1 MVQSETCAWAGPWL
15 VLNLPSPTDPFR
27 ALTLGFVRGFTRG
40 GEGKIARGQ
49 KQDPRVSAS
58 GGWWLGLNTLNS
70 SPPEWLDAPMLPL
83 FCCSTEQQVVS
94 NDGLLKENSRTH
106 LESQNKLSVGDRRRA
121 FKKQSSNFTASFDS
135 LFIFS
140 AIWGQARDSRMR
152 RKGKKSGTMHQWP
165 ERLRGEEYIYLV
177 SREQE
182 NDSVLDLLYYNSFK
196 SEQQHHKITYMKD
209 L

>member
-70 SPPEWLDAPMLPL
+70 SPP
-83 FCCSTEQQVVS
+83 FIKRISQVFPPCRV
-94 NDGLLKENSRTH
+94 
-106 LESQNKLSVGDRRRA
+106 A
-121 FKKQSSNFTASFDS
+121 
-135 LFIFS
+135 
-140 AIWGQARDSRMR
+140 
-152 RKGKKSGTMHQWP
+152 
-165 ERLRGEEYIYLV
+165 GEGEAV
-177 SREQE
+177 
-182 NDSVLDLLYYNSFK
+182 
-196 SEQQHHKITYMKD
+196 
-209 L
+209 